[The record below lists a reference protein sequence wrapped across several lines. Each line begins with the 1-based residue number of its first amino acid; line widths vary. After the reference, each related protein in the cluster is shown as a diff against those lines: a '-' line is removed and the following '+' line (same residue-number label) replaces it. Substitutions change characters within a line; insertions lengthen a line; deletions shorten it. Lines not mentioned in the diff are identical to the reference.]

1 MGGEGPMGSAVNA
14 DGERHLR
21 HSDLTRAAQSGAV
34 TNGAYLRARWPD
46 VTPAI
51 LKAVLGLLEG

>member
-1 MGGEGPMGSAVNA
+1 MGSAVNGNNGN
-14 DGERHLR
+14 DVSDLR
-21 HSDLTRAAQSGAV
+21 HSHLTRAAQSGAV
-34 TNGAYLRARWPD
+34 TNEAYLRARWPD